1 MKHLIVLCSAAACFA
16 TPSLAQKTGVEAVAQ
31 SASAPRAY
39 ELGPGDR
46 VRITVFG
53 EPDLTGEYDIATDGA
68 LTFPLVGEI
77 SAMGLTPDQL
87 SAAIAARLR
96 RGFVREPRVVS
107 SVISYRPFYILGE
120 VENPGTYPYAANL
133 DVMSAVAIAGGFT
146 YRANRSRVFIRR
158 AGETREQALSLREVV
173 HVQPGDVVR
182 IGERFF

>member
-1 MKHLIVLCSAAACFA
+1 MKHLLIILCAAAMAFAAPCFA
-16 TPSLAQKTGVEAVAQ
+16 QTPDAE
-31 SASAPRAY
+31 APRAIAESGGY
-39 ELGPGDR
+39 HLGPGDR

-53 EPDLTGEYDIATDGA
+53 EADLTGEYDIATDGA

-77 SAMGLTPDQL
+77 AAMGLTAEEL

-96 RGFVREPRVVS
+96 RGYMREPRVVS

-133 DVMSAVAIAGGFT
+133 DVMRAVAIAGGYT
-146 YRANRSRVFIRR
+146 YRANRRRVFIRR
-158 AGETREQALSLREVV
+158 VGQSDEQALSLGETVY
-173 HVQPGDVVR
+173 VQPGDVVR

>member
-1 MKHLIVLCSAAACFA
+1 MKHLIILCALAAALA
-16 TPSLAQKTGVEAVAQ
+16 TPSVAQ
-31 SASAPRAY
+31 TPPAQAAAAAAGVRTY
-39 ELGPGDR
+39 QLGPGDR

-53 EPDLTGEYDIATDGA
+53 EADLTGEYDVATDGA

-77 SAMGLTPDQL
+77 AAMGMTPEEL
-87 SAAIAARLR
+87 SDTIAARLS
-96 RGFVREPRVVS
+96 RGYVREPRVVS

-146 YRANRSRVFIRR
+146 YRANKRRVFIRR
-158 AGETREQALSLREVV
+158 AGEAHERALSLRETVYL
-173 HVQPGDVVR
+173 QPGDVVR